1 MLYIELKSEQFES
14 LMYITNGQQF
24 LQKNDVLVYLKNF
37 FDEDTYE
44 AIKSNDNEILCI
56 QRTA

>member
-1 MLYIELKSEQFES
+1 MLYIELKNEQFEN

-24 LQKNDVLVYLKNF
+24 LQKSDVLTYLKNF

-44 AIKSNDNEILCI
+44 AIKSNDNEILCV
-56 QRTA
+56 QRIA

>member
-1 MLYIELKSEQFES
+1 MLYIELKNEQFEN

-24 LQKNDVLVYLKNF
+24 LQKSDVLAYLKNF

-44 AIKSNDNEILCI
+44 AIKSNDNEILCV
-56 QRTA
+56 QRIA